1 MFFFLFWSKNV
12 GDKLPCNKN
21 KASKSEAI
29 FNLKNKGETSNNTKL
44 SKVFDEEEDL
54 DKATQSFVKKLNRLI
69 YKFFKKIGQ
78 KRENNN
84 QQEEN
89 LYNK

>member
-1 MFFFLFWSKNV
+1 MIKTAI
-12 GDKLPCNKN
+12 KLPCNKN

-54 DKATQSFVKKLNRLI
+54 DKATQSFVKKLNKLI